1 MKAKKLLHKFL
12 CFFGFH
18 VENFTARE
26 NKSCYYCKTA
36 LAKKNKK

>member
-1 MKAKKLLHKFL
+1 MKKLHKFL

-26 NKSCYYCKTA
+26 NKKCYYCKKP
-36 LAKKNKK
+36 LIKKNVK